1 MKYKFD
7 TRRLIEICQQ
17 NGVSFVGIFGS
28 MARGDDTPQS
38 DIDLLVKFASRK
50 SLLTTVK
57 LERELST
64 SLGRNVDVLTEA
76 SINPRLRDSI
86 MRDLRILY
94 EA

>member
-1 MKYKFD
+1 MKSKFD
-7 TRRLIEICQQ
+7 TQRLIEICQQ
-17 NGVSFVGIFGS
+17 NDVSFVGLFGS

-38 DIDLLVKFASRK
+38 DIDILVKFTSRK
-50 SLLTTVK
+50 SLLKTVK
-57 LERELST
+57 LERELRT

-76 SINPRLRDSI
+76 SINPHLREGI

>member
-7 TRRLIEICQQ
+7 TGRLIEICQQ
-17 NGVSFVGIFGS
+17 NGVNFVGIFGS

-57 LERELST
+57 LERELSE

-76 SINPRLRDSI
+76 SINPRLREGI